1 MEPEEEPLGVE
12 EATKKEDT
20 DEPEEELVEIFVDEV
35 EPEVVETPEE
45 EPEPEPQALTP
56 PLPYYVT
63 GVLEY
68 GDLTIPSNK

>member
-1 MEPEEEPLGVE
+1 M
-12 EATKKEDT
+12 
-20 DEPEEELVEIFVDEV
+20 DEV